1 VRIIDFH
8 THPVFEGKHHDRAQ
22 IDRLVAYGRS
32 LGVERMIV
40 LGDVLRY
47 GRLPTADQVQ
57 SINDVTR
64 ELLLW
69 HPDYFVG
76 FCFVN
81 PMLGRAFVED
91 ETDRCIVD
99 RGFRGIKLEI
109 CNNARDDS
117 MEPVMAQAQKH
128 DVVVL
133 QHSAD
138 QTIIAQREY
147 HTDPADTAWLGR
159 HHPDVRI
166 VMAHLTAC
174 GLRGVMEI
182 VDVPNV
188 WIDTSAY
195 LPFAGLVEY
204 ATAKLGASRILYG
217 SDLVIRE
224 LPSQIGRVPGAS
236 IPREA
241 KAAILFEN
249 AATLVDR
256 A

>member
-1 VRIIDFH
+1 
-8 THPVFEGKHHDRAQ
+8 
-22 IDRLVAYGRS
+22 
-32 LGVERMIV
+32 
-40 LGDVLRY
+40 
-47 GRLPTADQVQ
+47 
-57 SINDVTR
+57 
-64 ELLLW
+64 
-69 HPDYFVG
+69 
-76 FCFVN
+76 
-81 PMLGRAFVED
+81 
-91 ETDRCIVD
+91 
-99 RGFRGIKLEI
+99 
-109 CNNARDDS
+109 
-117 MEPVMAQAQKH
+117 MAQAQKH

-217 SDLVIRE
+217 SDLVIRD
-224 LPSQIGRVPGAS
+224 LPSQIGRVTGAS

-249 AATLVDR
+249 AATLLDS